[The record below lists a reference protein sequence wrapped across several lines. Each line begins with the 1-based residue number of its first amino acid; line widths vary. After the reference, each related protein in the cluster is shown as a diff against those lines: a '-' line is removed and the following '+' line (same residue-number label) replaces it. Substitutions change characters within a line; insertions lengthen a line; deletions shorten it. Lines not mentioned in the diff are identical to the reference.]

1 MNDNILLYARNL
13 SIGYQHKGAL
23 PRVVSEKLELDLRA
37 GELVCLIGPNGA
49 GKSTLI
55 RTLIGMQHPLSGSIH
70 LAGRD
75 LRDFT
80 PTERAK
86 KLSVVLTSPVT
97 VSHFR
102 VFHVVALGRYPHTGW
117 SGALSEDDKRIVSFS
132 LNAVG
137 AAGLTSRFMGEI
149 SDGEKQKVMIARG
162 LAQDP
167 AVLVLDEP
175 TAFLD
180 LPHKVEIMRILRSL
194 SRHPGRAVLLSIHD
208 LDLAMRNADR
218 IWLIDKEGKM
228 SFGAPE
234 DLVLQ
239 GVLSAAFEMGGVH
252 FDTERGTF
260 IIAPEERGSAVLTG
274 EAGTEMEII
283 WTRRALE
290 RAGYSI
296 CADEGTSMRIDVCRS
311 GGRVIWSWQNGGNRL
326 EFSSIGSLIQH
337 LRTLPDMKEQCK
349 EHTPVDLL
357 QQGFDPSIL
366 NECAPGIETVI
377 ML

>member
-1 MNDNILLYARNL
+1 MNYDPLLYARDL
-13 SIGYQHKGAL
+13 SIGYHNNFPKMIA
-23 PRVVSEKLELDLRA
+23 EKLELDLRA

-55 RTLIGMQHPLSGSIH
+55 RTLIGMQHPLSGSIY

-208 LDLAMRNADR
+208 LDLAMRTADR
-218 IWLIDKEGKM
+218 IWLIDKTGKM
-228 SFGAPE
+228 FFGAPE

-239 GVLSAAFEMGGVH
+239 GVLSSAFEMGGVH
-252 FDTERGTF
+252 FDIEKGTF
-260 IIAPEERGSAVLTG
+260 IIAPEERGSAILTG
-274 EAGTEMEII
+274 EAGTEMELI

-296 CADEGTSMRIDVCRS
+296 CTDEGTSMRIDVCRS
-311 GGRVIWSWQNGGNRL
+311 GGRVIWSWQNGGNKL
-326 EFSSIGSLIQH
+326 EFNSIGSLVQH
-337 LRTLPDMKEQCK
+337 LRTLPDMKERFK
-349 EHTPVDLL
+349 EHTSADLL
-357 QQGFDPSIL
+357 QQGFDPNML

-377 ML
+377 MP